1 MATYKGI
8 GFDNTNGKTR
18 TGTSTDIVAFDT
30 GLSVA
35 SDASFLGNLSVV
47 GDIISRGAVDLV
59 IQDNFID
66 LNFANSTTTAESG
79 GLTIQMN
86 RTSGFVGGTVTT
98 FVAGVASTSNPTFT
112 YTDDGS
118 GNTSVLAAGDV
129 VVIAGA
135 TESEN
140 DGIYVVSSVDG
151 SSLPQVVTIKGVGT
165 VSRDASTPW
174 AQTQFT
180 ADTGDTAE
188 AFKTDLFVQLV
199 ADGTTAFTDPDG
211 NAFAKGTFLTS
222 YQTAATE
229 SQFAADGGYSKV
241 ESSLQGAY
249 NGGNSIT
256 TASSNDIQFDLSS
269 GGFVVNGGGAV
280 DFGNAGAD
288 LSGFSIGTGSF
299 DVNATGAV
307 TLDGTAA
314 SNFTVAGNSLTL
326 ATTTSGDIDITS
338 AATLDIDAVATELT
352 STGGLT
358 AALSGAASSITSTSQ
373 NLTIATATSG
383 DIDIT
388 SAATLDIDAVA
399 VELTAT
405 GGLTGAFSGSAS
417 SLTSTGQNLTVETAT
432 SGTLALQSAGALDL
446 DGVSVDIASSAG
458 ALDITCV
465 DGQALSVNHGGGSA
479 LSMNATGQID
489 LTSESGQALNIG
501 STQGNLALSTTTSGT
516 LSLQSAGA
524 FDIDAA
530 AASDISV
537 TGAQLTLQTVSSGLI
552 TISSV
557 GTLNLLGDDNTTLKM
572 DADVDAAKEIKI
584 EANNTNAGGSAR
596 GNITLDADDN
606 VSIQGGATGAIQAS
620 IGGALKVSVSNTQS
634 VFSNKLVIDATA
646 GLQVNG
652 ESTLIDKIL
661 DEDDM
666 ASDDENGLATQ
677 QSIKAYVD
685 SQAGLSLITLTT
697 DGTGVAA
704 GDVVAITNAG
714 LATKADKATAK
725 NVVGIAESTVGASA
739 TVLVKT
745 SGNQTGYTI
754 AAADVGKK
762 LYLNASGAITSTAPS
777 SAGDVVFQIGYAR
790 STSEIIIVPQFIME
804 IG

>member
-59 IQDNFID
+59 VQDNFID

-118 GNTSVLAAGDV
+118 GNTNVLAAGDV
-129 VVIAGA
+129 VIIAGA
-135 TESEN
+135 NESEN

-165 VSRDASTPW
+165 VARDASTPW

-180 ADTGDTAE
+180 ADTGDTAD

-211 NAFAKGTFLTS
+211 NAFTKGTFLTS

-229 SQFAADGGYSKV
+229 SQFAADGGYSTV
-241 ESSLQGAY
+241 ESTLQSAY

-269 GGFVVNGGGAV
+269 GGFIVNGGGAV

-338 AATLDIDAVATELT
+338 AATLDIDAVAVELN

-358 AALSGAASSITSTSQ
+358 AALSGGASSITSTSQ

-383 DIDIT
+383 DLDLT

-405 GGLTGAFSGSAS
+405 GGLIGELSGSAS
-417 SLTSTGQNLTVETAT
+417 DITSTGQNFTLATAT
-432 SGTLALQSAGALDL
+432 SGTLALTSAGTLDL
-446 DGVSVDIASSAG
+446 DGVAVNIDSSG
-458 ALDITCV
+458 AMDITAA
-465 DGQALSVNHGGGSA
+465 DGQTLSVNHGGGSA
-479 LSMNATGQID
+479 LAMNATGQID

-537 TGAQLTLQTVSSGLI
+537 TGAQLTLQTVTSGLI

-572 DADVDAAKEIKI
+572 DADIDAPKEIKI
-584 EANNTNAGGSAR
+584 EANNPNAGASAR

-606 VSIQGGATGAIQAS
+606 VSIQGGSTGTIQAN
-620 IGGALKVSVSNTQS
+620 IGGSLKLSVSNAQS
-634 VFSNKLVIDATA
+634 IFSNKLVIDSSA

-652 ESTLIDKIL
+652 ESTLIDTIL

-666 ASDDENGLATQ
+666 ASDDVNGLATQ
-677 QSIKAYVD
+677 RSIKAYVD
-685 SQAGLSLITLTT
+685 SQAGLSFIELTT

-704 GDVVAITNAG
+704 GDVVAINSSG
-714 LATKADKATAK
+714 LATKADKASAQ
-725 NVVGIAESTVGASA
+725 NVVGIAESTAGAST
-739 TVLVKT
+739 TVFVKT
-745 SGNQTGYTI
+745 SGNQKGFSGLTAGQ
-754 AAADVGKK
+754 K
-762 LYLNASGAITSTAPS
+762 LYLNTSGSVTATAPS

-790 STSEIIIVPQFIME
+790 SASEIIIVPQFIME